1 MFRSPSSPASTIFV
15 VLNWPHGF
23 WTGTTKLRREFSHEL
38 LSQQIVS
45 WARMWQLAISVPI
58 VAVCQIWGRAQP
70 IPYQHRPL
78 QGWFGFLW
86 HDFPQARF
94 HSLLNQLF
102 RALMLV
108 GSKRDPTFHLSS
120 KFLWYPIDWTSY
132 SACTLQRCSR
142 LEAVYG
148 FGARNWQAVWLFGAR
163 SPWWWKSP
171 RSQPCSFFWLFRLS
185 PVGHTKK
192 HWAKPPS
199 KPNQTYLRTPTKS
212 NLYKSGERTISLK
225 KERHLPSRIR
235 NILESWHPLR
245 TSFEA
250 GWWFRSER
258 SLRQR
263 SRGPWRPQWWHSPGA
278 MEGGRGTQFNL
289 FMIPILCIYIYVYI
303 YILLGLLTY

>member
-23 WTGTTKLRREFSHEL
+23 WTVTTKLRREFSHEL

-120 KFLWYPIDWTSY
+120 KFLYVCMSLCLYVCVSVCPYVSMFICSNVEMPVCLY
-132 SACTLQRCSR
+132 VSMFKCLYVCLSPCLYVSMSACLHVCMPACLFVCMSVC
-142 LEAVYG
+142 LYG
-148 FGARNWQAVWLFGAR
+148 SMFV
-163 SPWWWKSP
+163 
-171 RSQPCSFFWLFRLS
+171 C
-185 PVGHTKK
+185 
-192 HWAKPPS
+192 
-199 KPNQTYLRTPTKS
+199 
-212 NLYKSGERTISLK
+212 LYVCMRVCL
-225 KERHLPSRIR
+225 
-235 NILESWHPLR
+235 
-245 TSFEA
+245 
-250 GWWFRSER
+250 
-258 SLRQR
+258 
-263 SRGPWRPQWWHSPGA
+263 
-278 MEGGRGTQFNL
+278 
-289 FMIPILCIYIYVYI
+289 
-303 YILLGLLTY
+303 